1 MRTRFVMRAS
11 IGFLLVVTVRTA
23 AADPI
28 RIRQSATTSG
38 PAGVSIGD
46 CCTATANSLSSDQ
59 IFSRDFSLVGV
70 DLGSPDTLAVD
81 VAAEIVQPVSSF
93 TVRLFDR
100 GDLLGTFSRSAPL
113 DPNRPGPIVIT
124 TAFFVAAGSSLT
136 PRVNP
141 TTIDF
146 SAFRSRTFD
155 GRFEFSISDG
165 LLNVLNWDVFVG
177 NSQPDGT
184 ATGRFVA
191 SSAPVPEPGTL
202 LLLLGGLAAF
212 GRTRRWH
219 QRAD

>member
-1 MRTRFVMRAS
+1 MRTRVVMRAA
-11 IGFLLVVTVRTA
+11 IGILLFVTIRTA

-28 RIRQSATTSG
+28 GIHQRATMSR
-38 PAGVSIGD
+38 PARASIGD
-46 CCTATANSLSSDQ
+46 CCTPTADPLSADQ

-70 DLGSPDTLAVD
+70 DLGSPDTLAID

-113 DPNRPGPIVIT
+113 DPNRPGPIILT
-124 TAFFVAAGSSLT
+124 TAFFVAAGSSLN
-136 PRVNP
+136 PLLNP

-155 GRFEFSISDG
+155 GRFEFTISDG
-165 LLNVLNWDVFVG
+165 LLNLLNWDVFVG

-184 ATGRFVA
+184 AIGSFVA
-191 SSAPVPEPGTL
+191 SSATPEPGTL
-202 LLLLGGLAAF
+202 LLVLSGLGAF
-212 GRTRRWH
+212 GYPRRWR